1 MDCDFDK
8 KKIEMCA
15 MEELLAN
22 VNKWENFS
30 VMFFDL
36 DVLEFNHITQNIWN
50 WKFWK
55 IEFY

>member
-1 MDCDFDK
+1 
-8 KKIEMCA
+8 MCA